1 MHTSYTCINNHVLY
15 THANVCKNPF
25 NINNIYIFTLTLMPM
40 SFPESKGGMHRFGL
54 THNLEPASEHKVFHS
69 TETVN
74 GLSLWNTDTKH
85 GITLLMK

>member
-1 MHTSYTCINNHVLY
+1 
-15 THANVCKNPF
+15 
-25 NINNIYIFTLTLMPM
+25 M

-54 THNLEPASEHKVFHS
+54 THNLEPASEHKMFHS

-85 GITLLMK
+85 GITLLMELSSILYSYTIKVNSNAGKSK